1 MKIIGAVN
9 ADVSSDFFHS
19 FGEHTEVQHH
29 APDDFDYDQTVA
41 QIVQAEQSLQAIQP
55 QVAANTAD
63 IATNSTGIT
72 TNAADITTNTTN
84 VATNTTG
91 IATNTT
97 NVTTNAA
104 DITTNTTNVT
114 ATTAK
119 ADGIAQ
125 FFDIDANFTK
135 DHINLVNP
143 RAVVQQGNTG
153 DDFPP
158 GLYFPQGTCSEY
170 LQLIDD
176 GRVQSIHSLDAG
188 NSTSERWSYMFGA
201 ADEEDDPNTRQ
212 QYDGIRMEGNA
223 MYDDT
228 NDQRL
233 ANQPNRQVVQIKCS
247 NEVANL
253 EIVSKSKTSEN
264 TPIVF
269 VEGSQRKFV
278 VDRAGDVDADS
289 IKAGGVQLKTNTNAV
304 RATLASD
311 SLRFF
316 NAAPNAQSDNYNLR
330 VNGAGLDGFFTM
342 IMDKSSAS
350 TSDYITVR
358 KGSGGNTAILTRLTH
373 EGLWE
378 PQVAAPVAG
387 DPSRTHAPQH
397 GSAVVDAQSLYV
409 GNSRYSYDMT
419 NRVLQLHKLKA
430 NHIPVYL
437 QSSTTA
443 SDLPSG
449 HNATHMTVNKWV
461 DFARSHLSD
470 NTLNVHDVF
479 PYSNADWDAAD
490 APTPTLTA
498 AHTVTAGKVTTL
510 ETEMDDVEADILVK
524 APIASPT
531 FTTKIRVEGTQGI
544 DLRSTVGGA
553 GTDSVIQYNSGLKIR
568 NFQQTDMELRTNDT
582 TRLTIKGTGEVQ
594 FDALTATTVPYLDA
608 NKRLVS
614 SSVTPTQLGYLDA
627 TSSVQTQIN
636 SKQATLSAARLAVC
650 DGDVFTSAS
659 YSTAVTVNS
668 ALALK
673 APLDDP
679 SFTGSIEINGTAL
692 TSTAAELNYCDG
704 VTSAIQ
710 TQLDAKQDTSP
721 RQGPSSADKT
731 GSYRT
736 VQ

>member
-84 VATNTTG
+84 V
-91 IATNTT
+91 
-97 NVTTNAA
+97 
-104 DITTNTTNVT
+104 T

-119 ADGIAQ
+119 ADGLAQ

-143 RAVVQQGNTG
+143 RAVAQQGNTG
-153 DDFPP
+153 DAFPP
-158 GLYFPQGTCSEY
+158 GLYLTQGTCSEY

-176 GRVQSIHSLDAG
+176 GRVQAIHSVDAG
-188 NSTSERWSYMFGA
+188 NNTSERWSYMFGA
-201 ADEEDDPNTRQ
+201 ADEEDGPNTRQ

-247 NEVANL
+247 KDVANL
-253 EIVSKSKTSEN
+253 EIVSKSKTSAN

-289 IKAGGVQLKTNTNAV
+289 IKTGGVQLKTNTNDV

-316 NAAPNAQSDNYNLR
+316 NADPNAQADNYNLR
-330 VNGAGLDGFFTM
+330 VNGAGLDGFFNM

-358 KGSGGNTAILTRLTH
+358 KGSGANTAVLTRLTH

-449 HNATHMTVNKWV
+449 HNATHMTVNKWI
-461 DFARSHLSD
+461 DFARSHLND

-479 PYSNADWDAAD
+479 PYNNADWDAAD

-498 AHTVTAGKVTTL
+498 AHNVTAGKVTTL
-510 ETEMDDVEADILVK
+510 ETEMDDVEADIVTINGAL
-524 APIASPT
+524 A
-531 FTTKIRVEGTQGI
+531 TKQ
-544 DLRSTVGGA
+544 D
-553 GTDSVIQYNSGLKIR
+553 
-568 NFQQTDMELRTNDT
+568 
-582 TRLTIKGTGEVQ
+582 
-594 FDALTATTVPYLDA
+594 
-608 NKRLVS
+608 
-614 SSVTPTQLGYLDA
+614 
-627 TSSVQTQIN
+627 
-636 SKQATLSAARLAVC
+636 TLSAARLAVC
-650 DGDVFTSAS
+650 DGDVFTAAN
-659 YSTAVTVNS
+659 YSTTTAMNSALANKQDTLSAARLAVCDGDVFTAANYSTTATVNS
-668 ALALK
+668 AQAGH
-673 APLDDP
+673 PVCC
-679 SFTGSIEINGTAL
+679 S
-692 TSTAAELNYCDG
+692 
-704 VTSAIQ
+704 
-710 TQLDAKQDTSP
+710 
-721 RQGPSSADKT
+721 PSSLRRRRV
-731 GSYRT
+731 YRR
-736 VQ
+736 QLQHNHSH